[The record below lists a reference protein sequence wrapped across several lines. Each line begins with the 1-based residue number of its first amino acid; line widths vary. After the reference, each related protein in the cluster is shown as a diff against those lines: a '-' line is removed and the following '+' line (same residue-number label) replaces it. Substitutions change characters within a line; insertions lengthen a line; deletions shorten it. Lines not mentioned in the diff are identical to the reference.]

1 MEIRKN
7 QIVWAKHSKYNR
19 IAKCQILKVDK
30 IPLCIVEFNDGSIS
44 DNIGLKDIKVK
55 NIFFICIKLISI
67 SSNRT
72 IFE

>member
-7 QIVWAKHSKYNR
+7 QKVWAKHSQYNR

-44 DNIGLKDIKVK
+44 DNIGLKEIKV
-55 NIFFICIKLISI
+55 IFSV
-67 SSNRT
+67 
-72 IFE
+72 

>member
-7 QIVWAKHSKYNR
+7 QTVWAKHSQYNR

-44 DNIGLKDIKVK
+44 DNIALKEIKVK
-55 NIFFICIKLISI
+55 YKFFLFKIIIPK
-67 SSNRT
+67 
-72 IFE
+72 FK